1 MGTKVPLITA
11 AYVHNKRAGTAD
23 HCKPN
28 WDSHNANHIPHHL
41 SHVHHTATGISY
53 DIVAGVNDAE
63 SSNGFYPQST
73 AYGSTLST
81 SALDKLGITR
91 MHSSPERPRQNS
103 MSLLNRVP
111 EDGTVEYDH
120 EEEGSRYGGSLDGDE
135 EEEELELDE
144 ELAAEGLY
152 RGSYRRLLALY
163 TLVPLTFIVVFTLLA
178 VLPTIAWPIDITQLP
193 SPFPYPPYLPYPV
206 PEFLLSIALWS
217 LSYLLRDPLFAF
229 VAFLTSAFDA
239 LPTATPIVLS
249 TASYSFLSLLLQQC
263 AIPLLLIPYYMY
275 NDHPTSEDP
284 AFRRVW
290 WIALGWA
297 AAEAVVGIQQGYEAI
312 TLYRDVLV
320 SVHRSHFGNGST
332 GSPRKL
338 DNDDFRLPV
347 IRSPINTSPRLTPAA
362 GSSATDL
369 LNRGFED
376 EVYEQPADVVGDE
389 RQLLL
394 PQQSRIGRQEYE
406 LQIQLER
413 DVDKLLTLRNR
424 EELEEVYGMPVI
436 KIPVFISCLQRVN
449 AVLLSL
455 GVYLLVSSAYIRSTL
470 SLPPSSSILTYTK
483 SNTPLRITLPLV
495 LLLQFSLAVLHT
507 SLVLPRIG
515 VHTVV
520 YAGSLVSLGSFFA
533 GLGMWEA
540 LS

>member
-1 MGTKVPLITA
+1 M
-11 AYVHNKRAGTAD
+11 
-23 HCKPN
+23 
-28 WDSHNANHIPHHL
+28 
-41 SHVHHTATGISY
+41 
-53 DIVAGVNDAE
+53 
-63 SSNGFYPQST
+63 
-73 AYGSTLST
+73 
-81 SALDKLGITR
+81 
-91 MHSSPERPRQNS
+91 
-103 MSLLNRVP
+103 
-111 EDGTVEYDH
+111 
-120 EEEGSRYGGSLDGDE
+120 
-135 EEEELELDE
+135 
-144 ELAAEGLY
+144 
-152 RGSYRRLLALY
+152 
-163 TLVPLTFIVVFTLLA
+163 
-178 VLPTIAWPIDITQLP
+178 DITQLP

-347 IRSPINTSPRLTPAA
+347 IRSPIDTSPRLTPAA

-394 PQQSRIGRQEYE
+394 PQQSRIGRQESE

-436 KIPVFISCLQRVN
+436 VCAIFFLLYAFTDETLQKIPVFISCLQRVN

-455 GVYLLVSSAYIRSTL
+455 GVYLLVSSAYVRSTL